1 MIRLLLS
8 LIVGAVITFILYV
21 LMAFLV
27 DTDDAFSSTKR
38 ESIVIEINSTPPESK
53 AQTRTRVPPP
63 PPPPPPEPPKQQIV
77 TETNSD
83 DSSVI
88 GFNAPTVD
96 LGGAAS
102 AGLGDPSSAL
112 MRDGDATPIVRIEPK
127 YPVQAARDGINGWVQ
142 LRFSIM
148 EDGSVDEV
156 EVINAEPKRVFDRE
170 AIRALKRWKYSPKI
184 ENGKALKQTGQKVQ
198 LDFNLDT
205 AGG

>member
-1 MIRLLLS
+1 MVRLLLS
-8 LIVGAVITFILYV
+8 LIVGAVITFFLYV

-27 DTDDAFSSTKR
+27 GGDDTFTNTKK
-38 ESIVIEINSTPPESK
+38 EQIVIELNSPPPESK

-63 PPPPPPEPPKQQIV
+63 PPPPPPEPPKQQMV
-77 TETNSD
+77 SESNNND
-83 DSSVI
+83 ASSI
-88 GFNAPTVD
+88 GFNAPTID
-96 LGGAAS
+96 LGGAT
-102 AGLGDPSSAL
+102 AGLGDPSGAL

-184 ENGKALKQTGQKVQ
+184 ENGKALKQPGQKVQ

>member
-1 MIRLLLS
+1 MARLLLS
-8 LIVGAVITFILYV
+8 LLFGAVITFFLFV

-27 DTDDAFSSTKR
+27 DSDDAVSNVAK
-38 ESIVIEINSTPPESK
+38 EQIVIEINSTPPESK

-77 TETNSD
+77 QDASNTDAGT
-83 DSSVI
+83 I

-96 LGGAAS
+96 VGGVNN
-102 AGLGDPSSAL
+102 GIGDPSGAM

-127 YPVQAARDGINGWVQ
+127 YPVQAARDGINGWVKM
-142 LRFSIM
+142 RFSIM
-148 EDGSVDEV
+148 PDGSVDEV
-156 EVINAEPKRVFDRE
+156 EVVEAEPKRVFDRE

-184 ENGKALKQTGQKVQ
+184 ENGQALKQTGIMVQ
-198 LDFNLDT
+198 LDFNIDN

>member
-1 MIRLLLS
+1 MIRFLAS
-8 LIVGAVITFILYV
+8 IIIGAVVTFVLYV
-21 LMAFLV
+21 IMSELIAV
-27 DTDDAFSSTKR
+27 GSGSNAEKQ
-38 ESIVIEINSTPPESK
+38 ESIVIELNQTPPENK
-53 AQTRTRVPPP
+53 AQQRTRVPPP
-63 PPPPPPEPPKQQIV
+63 PPPPPPEPPKMQPQV
-77 TETNSD
+77 EQASND
-83 DSSVI
+83 ASSI
-88 GFNAPTVD
+88 GFNAPTID
-96 LGGAAS
+96 LGGAS
-102 AGLGDPSSAL
+102 AGLGDPSGAL

-184 ENGKALKQTGQKVQ
+184 ENGKALKQPGQKVQ

-205 AGG
+205 GGG

>member
-8 LIVGAVITFILYV
+8 LIVGAVITFFLYV

-27 DTDDAFSSTKR
+27 DADDTFTSAKR
-38 ESIVIEINSTPPESK
+38 EQIVIEINSEPPESK
-53 AQTRTRVPPP
+53 VQTRTRVPPP

-77 TETNSD
+77 SESQTTD
-83 DSSVI
+83 TGGVGFAPPSVDV
-88 GFNAPTVD
+88 GPV
-96 LGGAAS
+96 S
-102 AGLGDPSSAL
+102 AGIGDPSSAM

-127 YPVQAARDGINGWVQ
+127 YPVQAARDGINGYVVM
-142 LRFSIM
+142 RFSIM

-156 EVINAEPKRVFDRE
+156 EVIEAEPKRVFDKE

-184 ENGKALKQTGQKVQ
+184 ENGKAMKQPGQKVR
-198 LDFNLDT
+198 LDFNLDN

>member
-1 MIRLLLS
+1 MVRLLLS
-8 LIVGAVITFILYV
+8 LIVGAVITFFLYV

-27 DTDDAFSSTKR
+27 GGDDTFTNTKK
-38 ESIVIEINSTPPESK
+38 EQIVIELNSPPPESK

-63 PPPPPPEPPKQQIV
+63 PPPPPPEPPKQQMV
-77 TETNSD
+77 SESNNNDAGS
-83 DSSVI
+83 I
-88 GFNAPTVD
+88 GFNAPTID
-96 LGGAAS
+96 LGGAT
-102 AGLGDPSSAL
+102 AGLGDPSGAL

-205 AGG
+205 SGG

>member
-1 MIRLLLS
+1 MVRLLLS
-8 LIVGAVITFILYV
+8 LIVGAVITFFLYV
-21 LMAFLV
+21 LMAFLIGGD
-27 DTDDAFSSTKR
+27 DTFTNTKK
-38 ESIVIEINSTPPESK
+38 EQIVIELNSPPPESK

-63 PPPPPPEPPKQQIV
+63 PPPPPPEPPKQQV
-77 TETNSD
+77 VSESNNNDASA
-83 DSSVI
+83 I
-88 GFNAPTVD
+88 GFNVPTID
-96 LGGAAS
+96 LGNAS
-102 AGLGDPSSAL
+102 AGLGDPSGAL